1 MKRSWLVLVVALCL
15 AFGLRA
21 LLLIDA
27 TALWSD
33 ELYSVGK
40 SFQPSFSRLLA
51 MLREDT
57 HPPAYYGLLWLWG
70 HLVGQ
75 SPVSLRLLSWFA
87 YLAGGLVMVRQS
99 MALGQARPRVAA
111 VASLLAFCSPYPIRF
126 AIEGKSYAVLVLLV
140 ALAWWWRRLGRP
152 IAYGA
157 VAGLAGLTHFYGLFL
172 VLAAAVWDGWQRRWT
187 LAAAALIGAIPA
199 LAWMAY
205 AADYLFSSRAGS
217 WIGAPD
223 YALLEETL
231 ARGLGLWPL
240 PKLVLILLLL
250 VVLRRRGG
258 LRRIPWPEPAL
269 LDRSGLIP
277 SLLMVFGVVVVS
289 FVKPMA
295 FSRYFVVLLP
305 AVVPVLAVQIG
316 GLEVNR
322 FGRGCGLVV
331 LLLLL
336 ASWWGPGFT
345 ELDAGVGGVREQDQF
360 RLISQRTSGLE
371 ERYSP
376 RPRLFN
382 LSDRMEAEM
391 GRMPLPSS
399 PWEGKAALKQR
410 LKERDQPQQLWLASS
425 GPPLAMARK
434 LKPLQSWVEQA
445 GFHCEPRA
453 SDLTHA
459 RLLLCRSES
468 TSRSE

>member
-111 VASLLAFCSPYPIRF
+111 LASLLAFCSPYPIRF
-126 AIEGKSYAVLVLLV
+126 AIEGKSYALLVLLV

-172 VLAAAVWDGWQRRWT
+172 VLAAAVWD
-187 LAAAALIGAIPA
+187 LSLIHI
-199 LAWMAY
+199 
-205 AADYLFSSRAGS
+205 S
-217 WIGAPD
+217 
-223 YALLEETL
+223 
-231 ARGLGLWPL
+231 
-240 PKLVLILLLL
+240 
-250 VVLRRRGG
+250 
-258 LRRIPWPEPAL
+258 EP
-269 LDRSGLIP
+269 
-277 SLLMVFGVVVVS
+277 
-289 FVKPMA
+289 
-295 FSRYFVVLLP
+295 
-305 AVVPVLAVQIG
+305 
-316 GLEVNR
+316 
-322 FGRGCGLVV
+322 
-331 LLLLL
+331 
-336 ASWWGPGFT
+336 T
-345 ELDAGVGGVREQDQF
+345 
-360 RLISQRTSGLE
+360 
-371 ERYSP
+371 
-376 RPRLFN
+376 RPY
-382 LSDRMEAEM
+382 
-391 GRMPLPSS
+391 
-399 PWEGKAALKQR
+399 
-410 LKERDQPQQLWLASS
+410 
-425 GPPLAMARK
+425 
-434 LKPLQSWVEQA
+434 
-445 GFHCEPRA
+445 
-453 SDLTHA
+453 
-459 RLLLCRSES
+459 
-468 TSRSE
+468 